1 MQGIAPVTA
10 VALIVGAFLL
20 GAYASGSLSPLRRRR
35 PWTSRPPFQR
45 EHTQPDLTD
54 VGQQFHAVM
63 AASFQKR
70 KLLSLREYRA
80 FKTIEEVVMTERR
93 GHRVFAQANLG
104 EILKTPDANAY
115 RSINSKR
122 VDILVVDRGGWPV
135 LAVEYQGNGH
145 YQGVAAARD
154 AIKKEA
160 LRKAGVGYVEVS
172 ATDTDAQVRTRVR
185 EALGWHDAPA
195 SDGQDSGSAPR
206 AAAMH

>member
-1 MQGIAPVTA
+1 MQGTALVIVIALV
-10 VALIVGAFLL
+10 VGAFLL
-20 GAYASGSLSPLRRRR
+20 GAYASGSLSRPRRRP
-35 PWTSRPPFQR
+35 PWTSRPPLQR
-45 EHTQPDLTD
+45 RHTPPDLTD

-63 AASFQKR
+63 AASFQKQR
-70 KLLSLREYRA
+70 LLSLREYRA
-80 FKTIEEVVMTERR
+80 FKTIEELVISGGR
-93 GHRVFAQANLG
+93 GCRVFAQANLG
-104 EILKTPDANAY
+104 EILRSPDPNAY

-185 EALGWHDAPA
+185 DALGWHDTPA
-195 SDGQDSGSAPR
+195 TGGQDSRSGPHAP
-206 AAAMH
+206 AMH